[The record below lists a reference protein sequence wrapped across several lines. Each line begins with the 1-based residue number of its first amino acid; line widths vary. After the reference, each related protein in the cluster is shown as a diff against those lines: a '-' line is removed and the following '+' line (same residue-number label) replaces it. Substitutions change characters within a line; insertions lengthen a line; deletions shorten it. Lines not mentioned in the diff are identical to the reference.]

1 MMHFLFIYNY
11 IYKIVLHTL
20 IFAHIVWLKTTQ
32 DAFMENYGSD
42 VRMADVFGEDSEYDV
57 GRQLAKEFLEKTGL
71 ASLPQ
76 VGSFIDW

>member
-1 MMHFLFIYNY
+1 
-11 IYKIVLHTL
+11 
-20 IFAHIVWLKTTQ
+20 
-32 DAFMENYGSD
+32 MENYGSD

-76 VGSFIDW
+76 VGSFID